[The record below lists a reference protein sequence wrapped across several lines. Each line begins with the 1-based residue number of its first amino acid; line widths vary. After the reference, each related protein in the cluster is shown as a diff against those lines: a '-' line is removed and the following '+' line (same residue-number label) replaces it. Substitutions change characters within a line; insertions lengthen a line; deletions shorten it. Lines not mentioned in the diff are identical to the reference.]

1 MSPLQKYAMIA
12 LGLLLLFTAGL
23 GVRRVVLE
31 EQYRRRGEQMPF
43 TLESALF
50 YRRIKMLY
58 DTGSLPKPDQL
69 VQYPEGVDSARTYTL
84 GAEWVYA
91 AGARLLPGGWP
102 VAERVRWLE
111 AAWFCLGLPF
121 LALGVWSWRR
131 SWLAAALSSL
141 GYAVAVSSVIRST
154 GQELSHENFA
164 LPLLIAH
171 WALDVAARQ
180 AVRNRASTF
189 LSAAGALA
197 LALALCTWDLV
208 QYYVLLRLA
217 VGAADG
223 VRGRLGAGMR
233 ERSRVLWDVAALV
246 LVGLFNPY
254 HRSHGWL
261 CSTPMCVAYGILLL
275 LALDW
280 FFQAARGLLQRPS
293 LGPGALRL
301 LFRTAA
307 ILLPVAVGLAWQ
319 QLGPHASSS
328 YGHFGELLWAKL
340 RFLNHKPA
348 DPALLTFDQRIMW
361 VPALHSTT
369 WGLCRTLFPAMLYLT
384 IPAVP
389 LVCWHSR
396 KIPGQGFGRLVF
408 FYGVS
413 LAAFWLFARF
423 HVFLSFFAA
432 ALLGAWASLVSSQR
446 NWIMRLVVVAALST
460 GVVVEAVHTLRQ
472 PARWGRANVYYKEL
486 DELAEWLAKKV
497 APDPVLAN
505 FGVSAYIATYGKCAI
520 ILHPK
525 FEDGVLRD
533 RVKSYGEQLF
543 TGTEKSFRDWADDRG
558 ARYYVYA
565 YGEFSRESPELQMRY
580 FVNAMDPPPGA
591 PARLFEYR
599 AHEPTYFQ
607 YLWGNQKYAVY
618 KMTTRA
624 DEAMADRQ
632 ARLAERALQEGR
644 LADAEQ
650 AAAEA
655 LHLFPRHPRA
665 VETIVH
671 VTELRAA
678 GFQAAAPGQGN

>member
-1 MSPLQKYAMIA
+1 MNPLQKYAMIV

-31 EQYRRRGEQMPF
+31 EQYRRRGEQLPF

-50 YRRIKMLY
+50 YRRVKMLY
-58 DTGSLPKPDQL
+58 DTGSLPRPDLL
-69 VQYPEGVDSARTYTL
+69 VQFPEGVDSARTYTL

-91 AGARLLPGGWP
+91 AGARLLPGRWP

-141 GYAVAVSSVIRST
+141 GYAVAASSVVRST

-164 LPLLIAH
+164 FPLLIAH

-180 AVRNRASTF
+180 SVRKRVSIL

-208 QYYVLLRLA
+208 QYYVLLRLM

-223 VRGRLGAGMR
+223 VRRRLGAGTR
-233 ERSRVLWDVAALV
+233 ERGRVLWDVGALT
-246 LVGLFNPY
+246 LVGLVNPY
-254 HRSHGWL
+254 HRAHGWL
-261 CSTPMCVAYGILLL
+261 YSAPMLVAYGILLL
-275 LALDW
+275 LVLDG
-280 FFQAARGLLQRPS
+280 FLSKVRVSARPQPADIGGRHLL
-293 LGPGALRL
+293 LR
-301 LFRTAA
+301 
-307 ILLPVAVGLAWQ
+307 ILVIMLPVAAGLAWQ
-319 QLGPHASSS
+319 HLGPYASS

-369 WGLCRTLFPAMLYLT
+369 WALCRTLFPAILYLT
-384 IPAVP
+384 IPAVA
-389 LVCWHSR
+389 LVSWHSR

-408 FYGVS
+408 YYGVS

-423 HVFLSFFAA
+423 HVFLSFFAS
-432 ALLGAWASLVSSQR
+432 ALLGAGASLVGSRR
-446 NWIMRLVVVAALST
+446 NWIMRLVVSAALAT

-472 PARWGRANVYYKEL
+472 PARWGRSNVYYKEL
-486 DELAEWLAKKV
+486 DELADWLAARV

-543 TGTEKSFRDWADDRG
+543 GGTEKSFRDWADDHG

-599 AHEPTYFQ
+599 PREPTFFQ

-644 LADAEQ
+644 LTDAEQ

-655 LHLFPRHPRA
+655 LRLFPRHPAA

-678 GFQAAAPGQGN
+678 GFHAEAQEQGN